1 MDNKIN
7 YYRVLELDES
17 ASVADIKQAYRKMA
31 MRYHPDVNHE
41 ENASQKFEEI
51 KLAYEILQDIKTKEA
66 DREAHS
72 FYSAYD
78 VFSDFLARAKTL
90 REESFQENIFVK
102 SYTDVKQ
109 KTKVLKEEENNWKDV
124 INNAEDENSVNHQT
138 IREAIIKSFIEEINN
153 QKINLFDVYLRIYMY
168 KQILNL
174 NKLSYE
180 KRRIFLMK
188 QEIYINA
195 IKKEQ
200 DYLNFI
206 KYVNKYGDFDI
217 NINLFIDPSLVN
229 YNFNES
235 ISYTSLKPCWRCETI
250 GCDYCDQTGYV
261 EKEQTYR
268 IQADLSKSNKR
279 KVVIRGKGHETQWG
293 KGNVN
298 IKIIIK
304 PNLLQTTGSTTK
316 SEIEPYKKY
325 SNELNSQAMQVSS
338 KVLSYCSTQIN
349 EMYQLAKENPKL
361 SIPLTI
367 LVFVVI
373 ILLAALL

>member
-7 YYRVLELDES
+7 YYQVLELDES
-17 ASVADIKQAYRKMA
+17 ASVADIKQAYRKLA
-31 MRYHPDVNHE
+31 MRYHPDVNHDE
-41 ENASQKFEEI
+41 DASQKFEEI
-51 KLAYEILQDIKTKEA
+51 KLAYEILQDIKTKEI

-72 FYSAYD
+72 FYNAYD
-78 VFSDFLARAKTL
+78 VFSDFLARAKTM

-102 SYTDVKQ
+102 SYADVKQ
-109 KTKVLKEEENNWKDV
+109 KTKVLKEEEDNWKEV
-124 INNAEDENSVNHQT
+124 INDAENENTFNHQT
-138 IREAIIKSFIEEINN
+138 IRDAIIKSFIEEINN
-153 QKINLFDVYLRIYMY
+153 QKINLFDVYLRIYMD

-195 IKKEQ
+195 IKREQ
-200 DYLNFI
+200 DYLDFI

-229 YNFNES
+229 YKFNES
-235 ISYTSLKPCWRCETI
+235 ISYQSLKPCWRCEGL
-250 GCDYCDQTGYV
+250 GCEYCDQIGYV

-298 IKIIIK
+298 IKIIVK
-304 PNLLQTTGSTTK
+304 ANLLTNTGTATK
-316 SEIEPYKKY
+316 LEIEPYKKY
-325 SNELNSQAMQVSS
+325 SAELNSQAMQTSS
-338 KVLSYCSTQIN
+338 KVLSYCCQQAN
-349 EMYQLAKENPKL
+349 EMYRLAKENPKL
-361 SIPLTI
+361 SIPLGI
-367 LVFVVI
+367 LILAVI